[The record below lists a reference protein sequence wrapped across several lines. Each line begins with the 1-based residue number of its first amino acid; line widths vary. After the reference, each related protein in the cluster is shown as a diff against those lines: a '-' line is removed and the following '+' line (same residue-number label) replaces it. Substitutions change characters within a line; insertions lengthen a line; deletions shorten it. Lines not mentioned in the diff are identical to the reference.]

1 MVAKQEAAKV
11 ATKTILK
18 PIIKNPLTLDDIE
31 AAGQL
36 IVDQMPDYV
45 GELLDEL
52 AKQAYLPKWQL
63 IGGILFEAYNNGY
76 MSAYTLDPAWKDGF
90 KLEMSECNFCHQ
102 EFMPVRVGQLF
113 CCNECGQGRTKLSE
127 VKKEGKRMTTLLL
140 SNLLLISLLALI
152 ILNLY
157 LLTRVLKR
165 AGRTQTS
172 AKWASSE
179 IENTLPL

>member
-127 VKKEGKRMTTLLL
+127 VKKEGKKNDHTPTVKSTLNKSTRTDNTKPLPTNKSTKAGWTDPDL
-140 SNLLLISLLALI
+140 S
-152 ILNLY
+152 
-157 LLTRVLKR
+157 KM
-165 AGRTQTS
+165 G
-172 AKWASSE
+172 E
-179 IENTLPL
+179 